1 MKSPVEYLITL
12 VGGVALFWW
21 GQHLWRQRRRL
32 EKTGLLTTG
41 VVVGHDYGPIV
52 EYTTRDTTT
61 VIVKPPISAYRQFN
75 KIGEQVSLYYNPADP
90 EDFVLNTFQQWLI
103 PYIFLVGGAGFLIGG
118 TYVYFS

>member
-41 VVVGHDYGPIV
+41 VVIGHDYGPIV
-52 EYTTRDTTT
+52 EFSTGDNTT
-61 VIVKPPISAYRQFN
+61 VMAKPPISAYRRFN
-75 KIGEQVSLYYNPADP
+75 QIGERVSLFYNPDDP
-90 EDFVLNTFQQWLI
+90 QDFVLNTLQQRAI
-103 PYIFLVGGAGFLIGG
+103 PYIFLVGGAGFVEGG
-118 TYVYFS
+118 TYIYFS